1 MSILLQLEVAC
12 KAYHQESL
20 DEDGDTDDEVDGD
33 EDCAVSP
40 KDVGHNIYILIHQL
54 ALYNKDLGRIL
65 QPDGSAA
72 MDPKLKEA
80 LSFYQNHTAQ
90 IEVVRQDNNL
100 EQIVFPIP
108 EICEYLTETT
118 KIEVREHS
126 DKDEQGSKIS
136 AFFGKTDEMYEEM
149 KWQKKLRSSPA
160 LFWVSGKQ
168 PAWERITLLCMLTLN
183 ITVALLYPF
192 TNEVPC
198 KLKHLN

>member
-1 MSILLQLEVAC
+1 MLQLEVAC

-108 EICEYLTETT
+108 EICEYLTELT
-118 KIEVREHS
+118 KFEVREHS
-126 DKDEQGSKIS
+126 EVDEQGSKVTD
-136 AFFGKTDEMYEEM
+136 FFAKTEDMYEEM
-149 KWQKKLRSSPA
+149 KWQKKLR
-160 LFWVSGKQ
+160 KNYQ
-168 PAWERITLLCMLTLN
+168 
-183 ITVALLYPF
+183 
-192 TNEVPC
+192 
-198 KLKHLN
+198 KLKKQLMRLSGILVMQLDMLKIYNQNWKEQKMVKVLILMRMN